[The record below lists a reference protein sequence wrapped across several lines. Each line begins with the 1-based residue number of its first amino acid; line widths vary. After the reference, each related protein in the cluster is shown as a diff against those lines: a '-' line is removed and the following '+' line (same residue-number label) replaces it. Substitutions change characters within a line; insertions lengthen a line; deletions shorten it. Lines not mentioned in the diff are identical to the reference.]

1 MKKTVKP
8 LVFLT
13 ILALHSFS
21 LTAQLKLPIANGIAK
36 ELRTIIEDYPN
47 HFSHITG
54 EVLSE
59 TNGTTVYACNT
70 AISGAED
77 HTITKHANNKAIYSW
92 QATML
97 TTESFEKA
105 RQKFKSLFNQLNNLS
120 VKLGGNNYKLKGDYI
135 NPSEEMKFT
144 SVPFSA
150 EPGEGALKKFRT
162 ELVIQF
168 SIPMEWKVRI
178 LVYEKEREDEERGE
192 QREGR

>member
-1 MKKTVKP
+1 
-8 LVFLT
+8 VFLT
-13 ILALHSFS
+13 IVTLYSFS
-21 LTAQLKLPIANGIAK
+21 LAAQLRLPIGNGIAK
-36 ELRTIIEDYPN
+36 ELRAIIEDYPN

-54 EVLSE
+54 KVLSE

-70 AISGAED
+70 VINGAED
-77 HTITKHANNKAIYSW
+77 YTITKHANEKAIYSW

-120 VKLGGNNYKLKGDYI
+120 VKLGSNNYRLKGDYI

-150 EPGEGALKKFRT
+150 EPGEEMLKKFRT

-168 SIPMEWKVRI
+168 SIPMEWKVKI
-178 LVYEKEREDEERGE
+178 LVYEKEREDDERGE
-192 QREGR
+192 QREGK